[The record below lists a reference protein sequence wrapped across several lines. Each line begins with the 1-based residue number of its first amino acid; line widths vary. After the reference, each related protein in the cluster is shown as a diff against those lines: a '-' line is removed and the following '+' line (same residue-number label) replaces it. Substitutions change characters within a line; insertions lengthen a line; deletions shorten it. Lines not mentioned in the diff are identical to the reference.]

1 MGHSLSVDIIQ
12 DCFNGL
18 AALVLVLVLLAA
30 QATCTDAGPTLH
42 TMLVMMA
49 GAGAILRDRASR
61 LRHAVCGLIAKDVNR
76 RR

>member
-18 AALVLVLVLLAA
+18 AALVLVLLAA

-61 LRHAVCGLIAKDVNR
+61 LRQVRCAV
-76 RR
+76 